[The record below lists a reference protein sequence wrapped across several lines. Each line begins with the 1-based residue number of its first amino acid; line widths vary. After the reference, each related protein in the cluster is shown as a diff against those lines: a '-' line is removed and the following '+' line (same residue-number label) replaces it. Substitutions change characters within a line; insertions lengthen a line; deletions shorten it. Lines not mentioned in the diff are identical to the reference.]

1 MSRRVKTSADQN
13 DKTLPIKDI
22 KQQNNMLYYWL
33 NKKSKANGYNAY
45 IADRN
50 YLFIFLGLNTAF
62 RAEDL
67 LQLRPKDLDGGYV
80 RIRQNTK
87 LQDE

>member
-33 NKKSKANGYNAY
+33 NKKNKSNGYQY
-45 IADRN
+45 S
-50 YLFIFLGLNTAF
+50 
-62 RAEDL
+62 
-67 LQLRPKDLDGGYV
+67 
-80 RIRQNTK
+80 
-87 LQDE
+87 

>member
-33 NKKSKANGYNAY
+33 NKKNKANGSNAY

-80 RIRQNTK
+80 RIKENKTGK
-87 LQDE
+87 T

>member
-33 NKKSKANGYNAY
+33 NKKNKANGYNAY
-45 IADRN
+45 IADRRS
-50 YLFIFLGLNTAF
+50 T
-62 RAEDL
+62 R
-67 LQLRPKDLDGGYV
+67 V
-80 RIRQNTK
+80 
-87 LQDE
+87 